1 MRLFLKQGTLMLPNY
16 YSANMD
22 ESVWPNP
29 EEFKPERF
37 LSASGEIINAE
48 KIMSFG
54 IGKNMSF

>member
-1 MRLFLKQGTLMLPNY
+1 MLSNY

-29 EEFKPERF
+29 EEFNPGRF
-37 LSASGEIINAE
+37 LNDSGELINSQ

-54 IGKNMSF
+54 IGTYKYYVHLT

>member
-1 MRLFLKQGTLMLPNY
+1 MLSNY

-22 ESVWPNP
+22 DSVWPDP

-37 LSASGEIINAE
+37 LNASGEIINAE

-54 IGKNMSF
+54 IGKNMYM

>member
-1 MRLFLKQGTLMLPNY
+1 MLPNY

-37 LSASGEIINAE
+37 LSVSGEIINAE

-54 IGKNMSF
+54 IGKNMPF